1 MTAIASPRR
10 PPLCAI
16 AAFVVALA
24 AVVLVAA
31 AGPAYRVKAV
41 ELPVAFGALRWG
53 AWLGLGAAIAA
64 LIGAWLAR
72 PATGRRGFILALVAF
87 ILGLGV
93 FGAMYAM
100 QNGARQ
106 APPIHDVTTDVA
118 NPPAFVAVVPLRK
131 AASNPIAYGGPDIAR
146 QQQAA
151 FPDIQ
156 PLTLA
161 LPPAAAFARAL
172 AVAHDMGWEIVA
184 EVPAEGRIEATA
196 TTAWFGFKDDIVVRI
211 AAADAGSR
219 VDVRSLSRIG
229 RSDLGKNAARVRA
242 YLKAL
247 AG

>member
-1 MTAIASPRR
+1 MSTASPGQ
-10 PPLCAI
+10 PPFCAI
-16 AAFVVALA
+16 GAFVVALA

-53 AWLGLGAAIAA
+53 AWLGLGAALAA

-72 PATGRRGFILALVAF
+72 PAAGRRGFVLALVAF

-100 QNGARQ
+100 QNDARK

-118 NPPAFVAVVPLRK
+118 NPPAFVAIVPLRRT
-131 AASNPIAYGGPDIAR
+131 AANPVQYGGPDIAR

-156 PLTLA
+156 PLMVA
-161 LPPAAAFARAL
+161 MAPAAAFARAL
-172 AVAHDMGWEIVA
+172 AVARDMGWEIVA
-184 EVPAEGRIEATA
+184 EVPEEGRIEATA
-196 TTAWFGFKDDIVVRI
+196 TTAWFGFKDDVVVRI
-211 AAADAGSR
+211 AAAEGGSR

-229 RSDLGKNAARVRA
+229 HGDLGKNAARVRA

>member
-1 MTAIASPRR
+1 MSTAFPGR
-10 PPLCAI
+10 PPFCAS

-53 AWLGLGAAIAA
+53 AWLGLGAAVAA

-72 PATGRRGFILALVAF
+72 PATGRRGFVLALVAF

-100 QNGARQ
+100 QSGVRE

-118 NPPAFVAVVPLRK
+118 NPPAFVAIVPLRRT
-131 AASNPIAYGGPDIAR
+131 AANPVQYGGPDIAR

-156 PLTLA
+156 PLMVA
-161 LPPAAAFARAL
+161 MAPAAAFARAL
-172 AVAHDMGWEIVA
+172 AVARDMGWEIVA
-184 EVPAEGRIEATA
+184 EVPEEGRIEATA
-196 TTAWFGFKDDIVVRI
+196 TTAWFGFKDDVVVRI
-211 AAADAGSR
+211 AAAEGGSR

-229 RSDLGKNAARVRA
+229 HGDLGKNAARVRA